1 MLVILD
7 NKYLP
12 MFGFGA
18 GMTSDRFGD
27 SALDPEDL
35 DDDSAQQFPPWMKR
49 QRMSSTSCDDT
60 DLAALSCEVSYPE
73 STSPAPKHKQIVE
86 TIW

>member
-35 DDDSAQQFPPWMKR
+35 DDCAQQFPP
-49 QRMSSTSCDDT
+49 
-60 DLAALSCEVSYPE
+60 
-73 STSPAPKHKQIVE
+73 
-86 TIW
+86 